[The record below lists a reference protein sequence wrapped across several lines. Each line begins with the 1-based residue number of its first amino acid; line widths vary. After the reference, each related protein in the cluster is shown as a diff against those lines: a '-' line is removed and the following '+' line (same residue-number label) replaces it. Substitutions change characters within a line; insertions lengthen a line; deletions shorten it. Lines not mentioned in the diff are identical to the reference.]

1 MKPDELRS
9 LLESFHQD
17 KAALRARHVAAAR
30 LVDDY
35 NVNNTYQYVIARED
49 MHLGWLS
56 AAIADLGGTP
66 PEVAPSDVRVQAQ
79 GRGDAAHKALFR
91 EDADLAGALI
101 DRWTGRLPA
110 ITNAR
115 HRKMCQVV
123 LGETMEHRRFFQQ
136 AWEGRDD
143 LLGRRTGGLS
153 TGGGVL
159 SERWVE

>member
-1 MKPDELRS
+1 VKPDELRS
-9 LLESFHQD
+9 LLESFYQD

-30 LVDDY
+30 QVDDY

-49 MHLGWLS
+49 MHLDWLR

-66 PEVAPSDVRVQAQ
+66 PEVAPPDVRLQ

-101 DRWTGRLPA
+101 DRWKDRLPA
-110 ITNAR
+110 ITHAR

>member
-9 LLESFHQD
+9 LLESFYQE
-17 KAALRARHVAAAR
+17 KLALRQRHVAAAC

-49 MHLGWLS
+49 MHLSWLR
-56 AAIADLGGTP
+56 AAIVDLGGTP
-66 PEVAPSDVRVQAQ
+66 PEVALPEVRLQ
-79 GRGDAAHKALFR
+79 GRGSPALKALFR
-91 EDADLAGALI
+91 EDVDLAGAFI
-101 DRWTGRLPA
+101 DRWKDRLPA
-110 ITNAR
+110 ITHAR

>member
-1 MKPDELRS
+1 VRPDELRS
-9 LLESFHQD
+9 LLESFYQD

-49 MHLGWLS
+49 THLSWLR
-56 AAIADLGGTP
+56 AAVADLGGTP
-66 PEVAPSDVRVQAQ
+66 AEAPPADVRPQ
-79 GRGDAAHKALFR
+79 GRGDGARKALFR
-91 EDADLAGALI
+91 EDVELATAFV
-101 DRWTGRLPA
+101 DRWKDRIPA
-110 ITNAR
+110 VTNAR

-136 AWEGRDD
+136 ALDGHDD
-143 LLGRRTGGLS
+143 LLGRRTGGPS